1 MPPVEETTLRLLVI
15 DDSVEA
21 AEAIVSGLR
30 NSGLAARPSRPE
42 DADGL
47 GELLSGP
54 PADLALVAL
63 DSTRIPPEQ
72 VVAQISDSGKDLPVL
87 LVVDSIDDAVARRAM
102 ELGVRGVVLRGDR
115 EQVASVVRDAFADRN
130 ARRALR
136 RLESQ
141 LRETERRCDAL
152 IESSRDPIAYVHEGM
167 HIRANEAYLEMFGF
181 ETFEDIEGMSLLD
194 LVAPQHVDGFRQ
206 LLRDLSRGE
215 APPPRYEVEAR
226 TLEGE
231 SFPAVMEF
239 TPATWEGESCLQLVL
254 RRQEV
259 DHGLARE
266 VEELRHRDVV
276 TGLLNRPTFLRSLEE
291 LVKDAAQGGSHAVL
305 MVEPDHYARLLEEI
319 GLDAADSLLA
329 AFARRLETALGEG
342 DLCGRLGEHQF
353 GVLRRGSDY
362 HATVQL
368 AEKIRTCF
376 ADAVL
381 EAGESTLNVTVS
393 IGGVQVGEKIASLNE
408 VLAKAQHSIQNASSV
423 GGNRAQVFDPGAVDR
438 AEEERIA
445 AWVDRIRGALDADGF
460 VLHYQPLIAL
470 HGQPGECYDTFLR
483 LRDEDGALTQPMD
496 FLPIAEEHGLLWEID
511 RWVVREAITRLG
523 GLRLAGRQGTLMVR
537 ISDASLQDDSLVN
550 LVREQLSRHGV
561 DGRQLIL
568 QLAEPK
574 VSTQLRAAQEFRVR
588 LADMGVRMVLEQFG
602 SGLNSVQLL
611 GHFDADMVRI
621 DRSFSED
628 LATSPDSQERLRG
641 LASQAQALGKE
652 VIVDSVGDAS
662 TMTALFSGGI
672 SYAQGD
678 FLAAPGPEMDYDF
691 G

>member
-1 MPPVEETTLRLLVI
+1 MPPVEEATVRLLIV

-30 NSGLAARPSRPE
+30 NSGLAARPSRPD
-42 DADGL
+42 DAASL
-47 GELLSGP
+47 SELLAGAPLDLVLASLDATGI
-54 PADLALVAL
+54 PAA
-63 DSTRIPPEQ
+63 Q
-72 VVAQISDSGKDLPVL
+72 VVALISDSGKDLPVL
-87 LVVDSIDDAVARRAM
+87 LVADHVDDALVRKAM
-102 ELGVRGVVLRGDR
+102 ELGARGVVLRGDR
-115 EQVASVVRDAFADRN
+115 EQAAWKVRETCADLY
-130 ARRALR
+130 ARRLLR
-136 RLESQ
+136 RLEVQ
-141 LRETERRCDAL
+141 MRETERRCDAL

-181 ETFEDIEGMSLLD
+181 DSFEDIEGISLLD
-194 LVAPQHVDGFRQ
+194 LVAPQHVDEFRQ
-206 LLRDLSRGE
+206 LLRDLGRGE
-215 APPPRYEVEAR
+215 PPPPRHEIEAR
-226 TLEGE
+226 TLDGE

-239 TPATWEGESCLQLVL
+239 TSATWEGESCVQVVL
-254 RRQEV
+254 RRQEI
-259 DHGLARE
+259 DPGLARE

-291 LVKDAAQGGSHAVL
+291 LVKDASRGGSHAVL
-305 MVEPDHYARLLEEI
+305 MVEPDHYARMLEEI

-329 AFARRLETALGEG
+329 AFARRLEGALAEG

-368 AEKIRTCF
+368 AEKVRACF
-376 ADAVL
+376 ADTVL
-381 EAGESTLNVTVS
+381 EAGESSLNVTVS

-408 VLAKAQHSIQNASSV
+408 VLAKAQQSLHNAGSV

-445 AWVDRIRGALDADGF
+445 AWVDRIRGALDSDGF

-470 HGQPGECYDTFLR
+470 HGQPGECYDAFLR
-483 LRDEDGALTQPMD
+483 LRGEDGALTRPMD

-523 GLRLAGRQGTLMVR
+523 AMRLAGRQVILMAR
-537 ISDASLQDDSLVN
+537 ISDASLQDGSLLD

-568 QLAEPK
+568 QLPESK
-574 VSTQLRAAQEFRVR
+574 VSTQLRAAQEFRNQ
-588 LADMGVRMVLEQFG
+588 LAAMDVRMVLEQFG
-602 SGLNSVQLL
+602 SGLNSLQLL
-611 GHFDADMVRI
+611 GHFDADLVRV
-621 DRSFSED
+621 DPAFGED
-628 LATSPDSQERLRG
+628 LAGNPDNQQRLAE
-641 LASQAQALGKE
+641 LATQAQAMGKD
-652 VIVDSVGDAS
+652 VIVGSVEDAP
-662 TMTALFSGGI
+662 TMTALFSSGI